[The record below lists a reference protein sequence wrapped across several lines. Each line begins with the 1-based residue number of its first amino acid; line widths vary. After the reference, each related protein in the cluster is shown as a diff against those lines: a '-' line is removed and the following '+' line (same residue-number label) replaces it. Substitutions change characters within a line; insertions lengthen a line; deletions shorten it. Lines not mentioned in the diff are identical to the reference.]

1 MDILHVGL
9 QFVQSCELVYL
20 VYLNDKILEKQ
31 EVYMILLCFHNMFR
45 HYS

>member
-9 QFVQSCELVYL
+9 QFVQSCEL